1 MIANW
6 KLVPSVPT
14 PAPATISPVAF
25 SSTDISKTFRSFDE
39 TSLGALIALF
49 ELAVS
54 LYAELIIVNAYNQP
68 GVEAGKKAA
77 TNIINLQKEIEEL
90 LEDGKERTLRQ
101 INDALST
108 DSTESIYLILRK
120 LSENSDHYSM
130 NGNQSNPDQLIISKN
145 WFLNNYI
152 H

>member
-1 MIANW
+1 MCIRDRTEGGRQN
-6 KLVPSVPT
+6 L
-14 PAPATISPVAF
+14 TI
-25 SSTDISKTFRSFDE
+25 TFKSFDE
-39 TSLGALIALF
+39 SSLGGLIALF
-49 ELAVS
+49 ERAVS
-54 LYAELIIVNAYNQP
+54 LYAELINVNAYNQP

-145 WFLNNYI
+145 
-152 H
+152 